1 MFYICR
7 SIHPASVC
15 FNIQSLFRNN
25 PIPWAFRKIW
35 NGFRGNL
42 KWMEGIP
49 SLHTSAKPAFH
60 MLTVAFPL
68 IYSVERMIRQSK
80 GYSTDRGF
88 PGVASGKETACQC
101 GRHKRHWFDPWVGKI
116 WRRKWQ
122 PTPVFLPG
130 ESPWTE
136 ELGGLQSMGC
146 KESDNW
152 AHTHSVE
159 MQFLPSSLTPTK

>member
-49 SLHTSAKPAFH
+49 FLHTIAKPAFH

-68 IYSVERMIRQSK
+68 IYSVERMIRPSK

-88 PGVASGKETACQC
+88 PGGASGKETSCQC
-101 GRHKRHWFDPWVGKI
+101 GRHKTLVR
-116 WRRKWQ
+116 
-122 PTPVFLPG
+122 
-130 ESPWTE
+130 
-136 ELGGLQSMGC
+136 SMGR
-146 KESDNW
+146 KDLEEEM
-152 AHTHSVE
+152 ATHSSILAWRIPKDRGTWWATVHGV
-159 MQFLPSSLTPTK
+159 QRVGQLSTYTQCWDAVSPFLTPSK